1 MSSTQEISFFSPL
14 LVRYICH
21 RKEPSPLDN
30 HRQTTVPVH
39 IHNYRPSHSVYHR
52 LLHYIHIR
60 YHMPIDVK
68 KAVSKDEFDAHVAAL
83 KNSVTCVATPV
94 EDVQILA
101 NLLGVSPETLGET
114 FVGFPDGGGVCGQCS
129 RVFSFL
135 DIAATGLDTAHSKQ
149 FLVDV
154 LSGKHGY
161 IINTGDHSF
170 NCNNCGTD
178 ADCGVYITGNYAYGR

>member
-1 MSSTQEISFFSPL
+1 
-14 LVRYICH
+14 
-21 RKEPSPLDN
+21 
-30 HRQTTVPVH
+30 
-39 IHNYRPSHSVYHR
+39 
-52 LLHYIHIR
+52 
-60 YHMPIDVK
+60 MPIDVK

-114 FVGFPDGGGVCGQCS
+114 FVVCGQCS

-135 DIAATGLDTAHSKQ
+135 DIAAMGLDTAHSKQ

-161 IINTGDHSF
+161 IINTGDHSL
-170 NCNNCGTD
+170 NCHNCGTN
-178 ADCGVYITGNYAYGR
+178 ADCGIYITGNYSYGR